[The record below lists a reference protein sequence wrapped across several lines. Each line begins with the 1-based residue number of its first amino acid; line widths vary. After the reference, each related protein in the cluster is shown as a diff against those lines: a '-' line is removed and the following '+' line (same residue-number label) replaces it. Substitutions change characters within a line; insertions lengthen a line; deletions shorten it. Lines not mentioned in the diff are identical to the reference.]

1 MFVVIVL
8 AVVTVSVLGIA
19 IGSARLDGASIRRDS
34 VLVLAELLRTKR
46 GAVQAIRART
56 PEAYSIDRIP
66 PYGRIRCPHHK

>member
-1 MFVVIVL
+1 MFVVMVIAIL
-8 AVVTVSVLGIA
+8 TVSVLGVA

-34 VLVLAELLRTKR
+34 VLFLAELLRITR